1 MNCQW
6 QSLWC
11 RVEDGVLKM
20 YRDEASD
27 ETPQYTVQLRG
38 SEVRP
43 GPDTAHA
50 YRITITQQGDQVA
63 VLEVRGWSAYLLSHS
78 RLCDVMWFRKATLF
92 KKVNEQLLQ
101 SYFYQL

>member
-1 MNCQW
+1 MNVLMNCQW

-20 YRDEASD
+20 CRDEESE

-50 YRITITQQGDQVA
+50 YRITIMQHGDQVA
-63 VLEVRGWSAYLLSHS
+63 VLEV
-78 RLCDVMWFRKATLF
+78 
-92 KKVNEQLLQ
+92 
-101 SYFYQL
+101 